1 MKHKRLFAF
10 SLFVSLLWA
19 SLQARQIDLSLNDWR
34 LWLDKEAPVVADAS
48 APLCGWKQLPF
59 QGKQIRIPATVEAY
73 CWGMESGEKFGLSGD
88 YTGVSWFSTDFLLPH
103 IKSSQR
109 LLLKFE
115 SVRFCAEV
123 FVNQKFVGKDE
134 AFGTPFYFDITD
146 YVSAGKKNSLAV
158 RIIDPDGNFTWT
170 DFNSHFGESDELLRV
185 MDLEE

>member
-123 FVNQKFVGKDE
+123 FVNQ
-134 AFGTPFYFDITD
+134 
-146 YVSAGKKNSLAV
+146 
-158 RIIDPDGNFTWT
+158 
-170 DFNSHFGESDELLRV
+170 
-185 MDLEE
+185 